1 MEKRVRKH
9 QQKNISKP
17 DKIDVVFLPY
27 KAAMWD
33 SLESVWL
40 AAAEDPQ
47 CDAYVIPIPYY
58 DKNPDGTLG
67 QMHYEG
73 KQYPDYVPVVNW
85 RSYDIENRRPDIIYV
100 HNPYDEYNPAT
111 SVHPDFYS
119 IRLKNFTDMLVY
131 IPYYVSVDDDVDKD
145 FCVLP
150 GTLYADKVIVQSE
163 AVRQVYI
170 REFKEA
176 EKAFDC
182 VGQFGNA
189 DEKFLALG
197 SPKFDKALAVR
208 SEDCQIPD
216 EWRRLIERPDG
227 TRKKVILYNTT
238 FGSILE
244 GDEKYL
250 HKIRCVFG
258 CFRGRDDAVLLWR
271 PHPLSAAAYRS
282 MRPQFLEE
290 YENIVSEYKQQVLGI
305 YDDTP
310 DVHRAIAVSDAYY
323 GDQSSLVVLYQ
334 QTGKPIMIQN
344 KNIISVNLIRKAYQ

>member
-1 MEKRVRKH
+1 VRRH
-9 QQKNISKP
+9 QQILEHSVKGELKP
-17 DKIDVVFLPY
+17 DKIEVVFLPY

-33 SLESVWL
+33 SLESVWF
-40 AAAEDPQ
+40 AAVEDPQ

-58 DKNPDGTLG
+58 DKGADGSLG

-73 KQYPDYVPVVNW
+73 SQYPDYVPVVDW

-100 HNPYDEYNPAT
+100 HNPYDEYNSTT

-119 IRLKNFTDMLVY
+119 IRLKEFTDMLVY
-131 IPYYVSVDDDVDKD
+131 IPYFVSVNDDVDID

-150 GTLYADKVIVQSE
+150 GTLYADRVIVQSE
-163 AVRQVYI
+163 AVRQAYI

-176 EKAFDC
+176 EKTFDC
-182 VGQFGNA
+182 AGQFGNA
-189 DEKFLALG
+189 EEKFLALG
-197 SPKFDKALAVR
+197 SPKFDKVFNTR
-208 SEDCQIPD
+208 QEDCQIPG

-227 TRKKVILYNTT
+227 GRKKVILYNTT
-238 FGSILE
+238 LGSIFE

-250 HKIRCVFG
+250 RKIRCVLEY
-258 CFRGRDDAVLLWR
+258 FRGHDGAVLLWR
-271 PHPLSAAAYRS
+271 PHPLSAAAYNS
-282 MRPQFLEE
+282 MRPQFLQE
-290 YENIVSEYKQQVLGI
+290 YENIVLEYRQQGFGI

-323 GDQSSLVVLYQ
+323 GDQGSLVALFQ

-344 KNIISVNLIRKAYQ
+344 IN